1 MNLIDVSSTRR
12 FVAWALEIVL
22 ICGTAYIGWLIWS
35 LVTWGKG
42 QTPAQ
47 NLLRIISLNE
57 KTGFEAKRP
66 QMFIRYFLI
75 FTTYWIVYFAVSNIA
90 FLINPSGILLGVG
103 ILIVVTIHIF
113 DISRVLIRSD
123 SRRLADVISGISV
136 KELEVLN

>member
-1 MNLIDVSSTRR
+1 MNLMDVSSTRR

-47 NLLRIISLNE
+47 NLLRITSINQ
-57 KTGFEAKRP
+57 KTGTAAQRP

-75 FTTYWIVYFAVSNIA
+75 FTTYWITYFAVSNIA

-103 ILIVVTIHIF
+103 ILVVVTIHIF

-123 SRRLADVISGISV
+123 SRRLADVISGIYV
-136 KELEVLN
+136 KELEVLS

>member
-1 MNLIDVSSTRR
+1 MNLMDVSSTRR

-66 QMFIRYFLI
+66 QMSIRYFLI

>member
-1 MNLIDVSSTRR
+1 MAVSSTRR

-22 ICGTAYIGWLIWS
+22 ICGTAYIGWFIWS

-47 NLLRIISLNE
+47 NLLRITSLNE
-57 KTGFEAKRP
+57 KTGVEAKRP

-103 ILIVVTIHIF
+103 ILIVVAIHIF
-113 DISRVLIRSD
+113 DISRVLTRSD